1 MSILVNKDTK
11 VIVQGITGRDGSFHT
26 QQMIDY
32 GTQIVG
38 GVTPGKGG
46 QTIFDKPIFNSVA
59 EAVDATGA
67 DVSIMYVPAKFAKG
81 GMLDAAN
88 SDIKILVAITEGVPT
103 LDVLEAYE
111 ALTEKG
117 IRLIGPNCPGLITP
131 GACKIG
137 IMPASI
143 HAEGKVG
150 VISRSG
156 TLTYEIVN
164 ELTNAGLGESTC
176 IGIGGDPVIGSK
188 FLDLLPLF
196 EEDEQTEAIVLVGE
210 IGGQD
215 EVIAAEYIK
224 NNMKKPVVGFMAGVT
239 APPGKR
245 MGHAGAIVGGE
256 DDTAAAKIKKLEA
269 AGIPVARVL
278 SDVVG
283 LVQEKLG

>member
-1 MSILVNKDTK
+1 MSILVDKDTK

-81 GMLDAAN
+81 GMFDAAN
-88 SDIKILVAITEGVPT
+88 SDIKMLVAITEGVPT

-117 IRLIGPNCPGLITP
+117 VRLIGPNCPGLITP
-131 GACKIG
+131 GGCKIG

-143 HAEGKVG
+143 HAPGRVG

-196 EEDEQTEAIVLVGE
+196 EEDNQTEAIVLVGE

-215 EVIAAEYIK
+215 EVVAAEYIK
-224 NNMKKPVVGFMAGVT
+224 NNMKKPVVGFMAGVS

-256 DDTAAAKIKKLEA
+256 DDTAAAKIAKLET
-269 AGIPVARVL
+269 AGIPVAPVL
-278 SDVVG
+278 SDVVK
-283 LVQEKLG
+283 LVKEKLA